1 MYQHAKIPGIIFCV
15 LIIAYS
21 QIAYSDENAWEILKR
36 GGHVVLMRHAT
47 AEQAGDPLAFTINDC
62 SVQRNLSQKGRRE
75 AELVG
80 RAFRAWSVPIAKVLS
95 SRYCRTQET
104 AKLAFGRVTTWQPLD
119 LLYALPEQDRDAR
132 TEVVT
137 ERIGAYAGNGNLIM
151 ITHRP
156 NIDALTFEIV
166 EPGGLLVL
174 EPDHEG
180 SFNIVVHLSPDD
192 LKVK

>member
-1 MYQHAKIPGIIFCV
+1 MYQHSKIPGIIFCV
-15 LIIAYS
+15 AIIAYS
-21 QIAYSDENAWEILKR
+21 HIGYSDENPWETLKR
-36 GGHVVLMRHAT
+36 GGHVVLMRHAA
-47 AEQAGDPLAFTINDC
+47 AEKAGDPLVFAINDC
-62 SVQRNLSQKGRRE
+62 GVQRNLSQKGRRE
-75 AELVG
+75 AELIG
-80 RAFRAWSVPIAKVLS
+80 RAFRAWSIPVAKVLS

-104 AKLAFGRVTTWQPLD
+104 AKLAFSRVTTWQPLD

-166 EPGGLLVL
+166 EPGWLLVL

-180 SFNIVVHLSPDD
+180 SFNIVGHLSLDD

>member
-1 MYQHAKIPGIIFCV
+1 M
-15 LIIAYS
+15 
-21 QIAYSDENAWEILKR
+21 KR

-47 AEQAGDPLAFTINDC
+47 AEQAGDPLAFAINDC
-62 SVQRNLSQKGRRE
+62 GVQRNLSQEGRRE
-75 AELVG
+75 AELIG
-80 RAFRAWSVPIAKVLS
+80 RAFRAWSVPVAKVLS

-104 AKLAFGRVTTWQPLD
+104 AKLAFSRVTTWQPLD
-119 LLYALPEQDRDAR
+119 LLYALPEQDRGAR

-174 EPDHEG
+174 ESDHEG
-180 SFNIVVHLSPDD
+180 SFNIVGHLSPDD
-192 LKVK
+192 LEVK